1 MPANALHNE
10 VSGPEPLTVVATWK
24 VKSGKEAAF
33 EELQRAFTRESAKFP
48 GYLGVSVMRNP
59 TPSGEYV
66 VIYKFD
72 CQDHLDAWQ
81 KSSVRQELLR
91 KAEPLRADAVRY
103 QIGNGLEFWFT
114 SPASSAHPP
123 RWKMAIITA
132 LGVWPVS
139 ILVPYVLKPYIVNT
153 PQLLQALLIA
163 MGIVILLTW
172 LVMPVLVKIFR
183 SWLENHSQGD

>member
-1 MPANALHNE
+1 MSVNAPHNE
-10 VSGPEPLTVVATWK
+10 VSGSEPLTVVATWK
-24 VKSGKEAAF
+24 VKPGKEAAF
-33 EELQRAFTRESAKFP
+33 EELQRAFTNESAKFP

-81 KSSVRQELLR
+81 ESSVRQELLR
-91 KAEPLRADAVRY
+91 KAESLRADVVRY

-114 SPASSAHPP
+114 SPTSSAHPP

-139 ILVPYVLKPYIVNT
+139 ILVPSVLNPFIAGVPK
-153 PQLLQALLIA
+153 LLQPLLIA
-163 MGIVILLTW
+163 VGIVILLTW
-172 LVMPVLVKIFR
+172 VIMPLLAKIFR
-183 SWLENHSQGD
+183 AWLENHSQGD

>member
-1 MPANALHNE
+1 MSANALHNE
-10 VSGPEPLTVVATWK
+10 VSGSEPLTVVATWK
-24 VKSGKEAAF
+24 VKPGKEAAF
-33 EELQRAFTRESAKFP
+33 EELQRAFTRESTKFP

-72 CQDHLDAWQ
+72 RQEHLDAWQ
-81 KSSVRQELLR
+81 ESSVRQELLQ
-91 KAEPLRADAVRY
+91 KAESLRADVVRY

-114 SPASSAHPP
+114 SPSSSAHPP

-139 ILVPYVLKPYIVNT
+139 ILVPSVLKPFLASV
-153 PQLLQALLIA
+153 PQLLQALVIA
-163 MGIVILLTW
+163 VGIVIILTW
-172 LVMPVLVKIFR
+172 LVMPALVKIFR
-183 SWLENHSQGD
+183 TWLENHSQGE

>member
-1 MPANALHNE
+1 MSANALHNE
-10 VSGPEPLTVVATWK
+10 VSGSEPLTVVATWK
-24 VKSGKEAAF
+24 VKPGKEAAF
-33 EELQRAFTRESAKFP
+33 EELQRAFTRESANFP

-59 TPSGEYV
+59 TPSGEYA

-72 CQDHLDAWQ
+72 SQEHLDAWQ

-91 KAEPLRADAVRY
+91 KAEPLRADEVRY
-103 QIGNGLEFWFT
+103 QTGSGLEFWFT
-114 SPASSAHPP
+114 SPTSSVHPP

-139 ILVPYVLKPYIVNT
+139 MLVPSVLKPFLASV

-163 MGIVILLTW
+163 VGIVIVLTW
-172 LVMPVLVKIFR
+172 VVMPVLVKIFR
-183 SWLENHSQGD
+183 AWLENHSQGD

>member
-1 MPANALHNE
+1 MSANALHSE
-10 VSGPEPLTVVATWK
+10 VRGSEPLTVVATWK
-24 VKSGKEAAF
+24 VKPGKEAAF
-33 EELQRAFTRESAKFP
+33 EELQRAFTSESAKFP

-114 SPASSAHPP
+114 SPTSSAHPP

-139 ILVPYVLKPYIVNT
+139 ILVSRVLKPYIANT
-153 PQLLQALLIA
+153 PQLLQALLISV
-163 MGIVILLTW
+163 GIVILLTW

-183 SWLENHSQGD
+183 YWLENHSQGD

>member
-1 MPANALHNE
+1 MSANTLHNE
-10 VSGPEPLTVVATWK
+10 VSGSEPLTVVATWK
-24 VKSGKEAAF
+24 VKPGKEAAF
-33 EELQRAFTRESAKFP
+33 EELQRAFTNESAKFP

-72 CQDHLDAWQ
+72 SQDHLDAWQ
-81 KSSVRQELLR
+81 ESSVRQELLR
-91 KAEPLRADAVRY
+91 KAEPLRADVVRY

-114 SPASSAHPP
+114 SPTSSAPPP

-139 ILVPYVLKPYIVNT
+139 MLVPSALKPFLASV
-153 PQLLQALLIA
+153 PQFLQALLIA
-163 MGIVILLTW
+163 VGIVIILTW
-172 LVMPVLVKIFR
+172 VVMPVLVKIFR
-183 SWLENHSQGD
+183 AWLENHSQGD

>member
-1 MPANALHNE
+1 MSANALHNE
-10 VSGPEPLTVVATWK
+10 VSGSEPLTVVATWK
-24 VKSGKEAAF
+24 VKPGKEAAF
-33 EELQRAFTRESAKFP
+33 EELQRAFTRESANFP

-59 TPSGEYV
+59 TPSGEYA

-72 CQDHLDAWQ
+72 SQEHLDAWQ

-91 KAEPLRADAVRY
+91 KAEPLRADEVRY
-103 QIGNGLEFWFT
+103 QTGSGLEFWFT
-114 SPASSAHPP
+114 SPTSSAHPP

-139 ILVPYVLKPYIVNT
+139 MLVPSVLKPFLASV

-163 MGIVILLTW
+163 VGIVIVLTW
-172 LVMPVLVKIFR
+172 VVMPVLVKIFR
-183 SWLENHSQGD
+183 AWLENHSQGD

>member
-1 MPANALHNE
+1 MSANVLHNE
-10 VSGPEPLTVVATWK
+10 VSGSEPLTVVATWK
-24 VKSGKEAAF
+24 VKPGKEAAF
-33 EELQRAFTRESAKFP
+33 EELQRAFTNESAKFP

-72 CQDHLDAWQ
+72 CQEHLDAWQ
-81 KSSVRQELLR
+81 GSSVRQELLR
-91 KAEPLRADAVRY
+91 KAEPLRTDVVRY
-103 QIGNGLEFWFT
+103 QIGSGLEFWFRSPT
-114 SPASSAHPP
+114 SSGHPP

-139 ILVPYVLKPYIVNT
+139 ILVPNLLKPFLASV

-163 MGIVILLTW
+163 VGIVIVLTW
-172 LVMPVLVKIFR
+172 VVMPVLAKIFR
-183 SWLENHSQGD
+183 AWLENHPQGE

>member
-1 MPANALHNE
+1 MSANALHNE
-10 VSGPEPLTVVATWK
+10 VSGSEPLTVVATWK
-24 VKSGKEAAF
+24 VKPGKEAAF

-48 GYLGVSVMRNP
+48 GYLGVSLMCNP

-81 KSSVRQELLR
+81 ESSVRQELLR
-91 KAEPLRADAVRY
+91 KAEPLRADVVRY

-114 SPASSAHPP
+114 SPTSSAHPP

-139 ILVPYVLKPYIVNT
+139 ILVSSALKPFLASV
-153 PQLLQALLIA
+153 PELLQAFFIA
-163 MGIVILLTW
+163 VGIVIILTW
-172 LVMPVLVKIFR
+172 VVMPVLAKIFR
-183 SWLENHSQGD
+183 SWLEYHSQGD

>member
-1 MPANALHNE
+1 MSANALHNK
-10 VSGPEPLTVVATWK
+10 VSGSDPLTVVATWK
-24 VKSGKEAAF
+24 IKPGKEAAF
-33 EELQRAFTRESAKFP
+33 EELQRAFTSESAKFP

-81 KSSVRQELLR
+81 KSSVRQKLLR
-91 KAEPLRADAVRY
+91 KAEPLRAEVVRY

-114 SPASSAHPP
+114 SPTSSAHPP

-139 ILVPYVLKPYIVNT
+139 ILVPSVLKPFLASG
-153 PQLLQALLIA
+153 PQLLQALVIA
-163 MGIVILLTW
+163 VGIVIILTW
-172 LVMPVLVKIFR
+172 GVMPVLVRIFR
-183 SWLENHSQGD
+183 AWLENHSQED